1 MTSFWGSKVLANATP
16 SEICM
21 PHRLKITQVT
31 LDGQGAEKL
40 KVGQRVQVWATQ
52 KRRGQRGA
60 REGCKVLLGCLEAGK
75 LETLPCALDI
85 EKSTLVSFSISP
97 ANSCSVHLTG
107 FFDSRYEKEPETGRQ
122 LTWEEIKQILH
133 AQAKQSGDDMG
144 FTAVGGGANSRAELG
159 DEDDEDDEDF
169 EGEEEEEED
178 DDSDD
183 EDEED
188 EEENDEEDEEE
199 EVRSPPKKIAPS
211 SPTKGV
217 LKSPD
222 DKKAASPDS
231 HVRWSDGKA
240 APAQKPGAKV
250 TALGT
255 VKAAN
260 AAKDPAP
267 TVKAAATSKTATQ
280 KPAATPKSAAA
291 AAPKA
296 VAGTASDKK
305 RPAEASSPGEKVAKK
320 AKKGEKSKSAG
331 SVVVAKP
338 RTKRHGQGFETTDT
352 AIGKGSF
359 CKSGTK
365 VSVEVLQGKK
375 KEIVEFTV
383 GLRQVSEAMDKAVIG
398 MREGGVRTV
407 VVPRVMNDN
416 KAAVPN
422 FKKKSDL
429 SLTVTLKKCSA
440 L

>member
-133 AQAKQSGDDMG
+133 AQAEQSGEDMG
-144 FTAVGGGANSRAELG
+144 FTAGGGGANARAELG

-169 EGEEEEEED
+169 EGVEEEEDDSDDEEEEED
-178 DDSDD
+178 EED
-183 EDEED
+183 DEED
-188 EEENDEEDEEE
+188 GEG
-199 EVRSPPKKIAPS
+199 EVRSPLKKIAPS

-231 HVRWSDGKA
+231 HVRWSDGQA
-240 APAQKPGAKV
+240 APAQKPGGKV
-250 TALGT
+250 TAVGT

-267 TVKAAATSKTATQ
+267 AVKAASTSKTATQ

-296 VAGTASDKK
+296 VAKTTSDKK
-305 RPAEASSPGEKVAKK
+305 RPAEASSPDGKVAKK

-338 RTKRHGQGFETTDT
+338 KTKRHGQGFVTTDT

-365 VSVEVLQGKK
+365 VSVEVSEGKR
-375 KEIVEFTV
+375 KENVEFTV

-407 VVPRVMNDN
+407 VVPRVMNES

-422 FKKKSDL
+422 FKKKADL
-429 SLTVTLKKCSA
+429 TLTVTLKKCSA